1 MVKGVPSAHVLIS
14 FLGDLLAGSN
24 LERRIFGICLMSEL
38 IEKVFFI
45 LNLNFFI
52 IKKIN

>member
-24 LERRIFGICLMSEL
+24 LERRIFGICLMTEL
-38 IEKVFFI
+38 IEKVYFLYFK
-45 LNLNFFI
+45 F
-52 IKKIN
+52 